1 MVLSDVFTPEF
12 SQFLYKLSPFVMTS
26 TPESGHMNEG
36 FNDTSRTSSSDL
48 PSGSSSPVYYYD
60 NVTVSLVPE
69 KKGLFLKHSEYEV

>member
-36 FNDTSRTSSSDL
+36 FDTSRTGSSDL